1 LQDRGPELADN
12 NVQKQPLVAEVMN
25 DQLKK
30 TEETL
35 EALRRAEQ
43 KYRSIF
49 EHCLEGIFQ
58 TTPEGKYLSANPALA
73 RMYGYESA
81 EELIADLTD
90 ITRQLYVQ
98 PGRRDE
104 FIRLVRENGQ
114 VLEFESQ
121 IFRRNRSVIWIS
133 ESARVVRDEVSGEVL
148 YYEGMVQDI
157 TRRKAAEEER
167 DQANAR
173 LSVQYA
179 VARTLAE
186 VRHLGEASKKI
197 VQAICESVGWDF
209 GDMWRLNPETNLLHC
224 VDIWHA
230 PEFHAHELIE
240 STQKTTFAAGVG
252 LPGRVWSSRKAF
264 WIPDVGLDTNSPRG
278 LLAARGG
285 LHGAF
290 AFPIMQGTDL
300 IGVME
305 FFSSGIHPPDDDLL
319 SMLSAL
325 GTQIGS
331 FVQREQLANQL
342 ARYADSP
349 CD

>member
-1 LQDRGPELADN
+1 
-12 NVQKQPLVAEVMN
+12 MN
-25 DQLKK
+25 DKV
-30 TEETL
+30 TAPDETL

-58 TTPEGKYLSANPALA
+58 TTPEGKYISANPALA
-73 RMYGYESA
+73 KMYGYASA

-90 ITRQLYVQ
+90 ISWQLYVE
-98 PGRRDE
+98 PGRRAE
-104 FIRLVRENGQ
+104 FIQLVRDNGS

-121 IFRRNRSVIWIS
+121 IYRRDRSVIWIS

-186 VRHLGEASKKI
+186 VRHLCEASRKI
-197 VQAICESVGWDF
+197 VQSICESVSWEY
-209 GDMWRLNPETNLLHC
+209 GDIWRVDSGVNALRC
-224 VDIWHA
+224 VDIWHIPGLA
-230 PEFHAHELIE
+230 AEEFVDA
-240 STQKTTFAAGVG
+240 TKKTTYEPGIG

-264 WIPDVGLDTNSPRG
+264 WIPEVSIESK
-278 LLAARGG
+278 LARAALALKAG

-290 AFPIMQGTDL
+290 AFPIILGTDV

-305 FFSSGIHPPDDDLL
+305 FFSKSVHPPDDELL

-331 FVQREQLANQL
+331 FVLREQLANQL
-342 ARYADSP
+342 KRYEES
-349 CD
+349 

>member
-1 LQDRGPELADN
+1 
-12 NVQKQPLVAEVMN
+12 MN
-25 DQLKK
+25 DQAKK
-30 TEETL
+30 DEQTL
-35 EALRRAEQ
+35 EALRLAEQ

-58 TTPEGKYLSANPALA
+58 TTPEGKYISANPALA
-73 RMYGYESA
+73 RMYGYDSA
-81 EELIADLTD
+81 DELIADLTD

-98 PGRRDE
+98 LGRRDE

-114 VLEFESQ
+114 VIDFESQ
-121 IFRRNRSVIWIS
+121 IYRRGRSIIWIS

-209 GDMWRLNPETNLLHC
+209 GAMWRLDPEANLLRC

-230 PEFHAHELIE
+230 PEFRAHELTE
-240 STQKTTFAAGVG
+240 STQKTTFEAGVG

-264 WIPDVGLDTNSPRG
+264 WIPDVGMDSSSPRG
-278 LLAARGG
+278 VLATKGA

-290 AFPIMQGTDL
+290 AFPILQGTDL

-305 FFSSGIHPPDDDLL
+305 FFSRGIHPPDDELL

-331 FVQREQLANQL
+331 FVHRERLANRL
-342 ARYADSP
+342 ERYADSASE
-349 CD
+349 

>member
-1 LQDRGPELADN
+1 
-12 NVQKQPLVAEVMN
+12 MN
-25 DQLKK
+25 DQVKHN
-30 TEETL
+30 EETL

-73 RMYGYESA
+73 RMYGYESV
-81 EELIADLTD
+81 EELIAALTD

-98 PGRRDE
+98 AGRRAE
-104 FIRLVRENGQ
+104 FIQLVREQGK
-114 VLEFESQ
+114 VIDFESQ
-121 IFRRNRSVIWIS
+121 IYRRDGSVIWIS
-133 ESARVVRDEVSGEVL
+133 ENARVVRDDVSGQVL

-157 TRRKAAEEER
+157 SRRKAAEEAR

-179 VARTLAE
+179 VTRTLAE
-186 VRHLGEASKKI
+186 VRHLGEASGKI
-197 VQAICESVGWDF
+197 VQSICESVGWDF
-209 GDMWRLNPETNLLHC
+209 GDLWRVDAAANVLRC

-230 PEFHAHELIE
+230 PEFHAHEFIDA
-240 STQKTTFAAGVG
+240 TQRTTIPPGLG

-264 WIPDVGLDTNSPRG
+264 WIPEVGVDANFPRVA
-278 LLAARGG
+278 LAAKGG

-290 AFPIMQGTDL
+290 AFPIMLGSEV

-305 FFSSGIHPPDDDLL
+305 FFSRGIHLPDDDLL
-319 SMLSAL
+319 SMLAAL
-325 GTQIGS
+325 GAQIGS
-331 FVQREQLANQL
+331 FIDRERMADRL
-342 ARYADSP
+342 ARYGDSV
-349 CD
+349 

>member
-1 LQDRGPELADN
+1 
-12 NVQKQPLVAEVMN
+12 MN
-25 DQLKK
+25 DQINQ
-30 TEETL
+30 TESTL

-49 EHCLEGIFQ
+49 QHCVEGIFQ
-58 TTPEGKYLSANPALA
+58 TTPEGKYISANPALA
-73 RMYGYESA
+73 RMYGYDSA
-81 EELIADLTD
+81 EALIADLTD
-90 ITRQLYVQ
+90 ITRKLYVQ
-98 PGRRDE
+98 PGRRAE
-104 FIRLVRENGQ
+104 FIKLVRENGK
-114 VLEFESQ
+114 VIEFESQ
-121 IFRRNRSVIWIS
+121 IYRRDRSVIWIS
-133 ESARVVRDEVSGEVL
+133 ESARVVRDEVSQEVL

-186 VRHLGEASKKI
+186 VRHLGQASKKI
-197 VQAICESVGWDF
+197 VQAICESVDWDF
-209 GDMWRLNPETNLLHC
+209 GDIWRVDRETNTLRC

-230 PEFHAHELIE
+230 PAFRAHEFIE
-240 STQKTTFAAGVG
+240 STLQTTFHAGAG

-264 WIPDVGLDTNSPRG
+264 WIPDVGLDENFPRG
-278 LLAARGG
+278 VLAAQGG

-290 AFPIMQGTDL
+290 AFPIILGTDV

-305 FFSSGIHPPDDDLL
+305 FFSRGIHPPDDDLL
-319 SMLSAL
+319 RMLSAL

-342 ARYADSP
+342 DRYVDSA
-349 CD
+349 

>member
-1 LQDRGPELADN
+1 
-12 NVQKQPLVAEVMN
+12 MN
-25 DQLKK
+25 DQLNK

-35 EALRRAEQ
+35 EALRRAKQ

-58 TTPEGKYLSANPALA
+58 TTPEGKYISANPALA

-81 EELIADLTD
+81 DELIADLTD

-98 PGRRDE
+98 SGRRAE
-104 FIRLVRENGQ
+104 FIQLIRANGQ
-114 VLEFESQ
+114 VTDFESQ
-121 IFRRNRSVIWIS
+121 IYRRDRSVIWIS
-133 ESARVVRDEVSGEVL
+133 ENARVVRDEVSGEVL
-148 YYEGMVQDI
+148 YYEGMVQNI

-209 GDMWRLNPETNLLHC
+209 GDMWRVDPAANLLRC

-230 PEFHAHELIE
+230 PGF
-240 STQKTTFAAGVG
+240 
-252 LPGRVWSSRKAF
+252 
-264 WIPDVGLDTNSPRG
+264 
-278 LLAARGG
+278 
-285 LHGAF
+285 
-290 AFPIMQGTDL
+290 
-300 IGVME
+300 
-305 FFSSGIHPPDDDLL
+305 
-319 SMLSAL
+319 
-325 GTQIGS
+325 
-331 FVQREQLANQL
+331 
-342 ARYADSP
+342 
-349 CD
+349 

>member
-1 LQDRGPELADN
+1 
-12 NVQKQPLVAEVMN
+12 MN
-25 DQLKK
+25 DQLNNSV
-30 TEETL
+30 EML

-58 TTPEGKYLSANPALA
+58 TTPEGKYISANPALA
-73 RMYGYESA
+73 RMYGYDSA

-90 ITRQLYVQ
+90 ISRQLYVE
-98 PGRRDE
+98 PGRRGE
-104 FIRLVRENGQ
+104 FIQLVRENSK

-121 IFRRNRSVIWIS
+121 IYRRDGSVIWIS
-133 ESARVVRDEVSGEVL
+133 ESARVVNDEISGEVL

-157 TRRKAAEEER
+157 TRRKVAEEER

-173 LSVQYA
+173 LAVQYA

-186 VRHLGEASKKI
+186 VRHLGEASGRI
-197 VQAICESVGWDF
+197 VQAICESLGWEF
-209 GDMWRLNPETNLLHC
+209 GDIWRVDHETNLLRC
-224 VDIWHA
+224 VDVWHSAQA
-230 PEFHAHELIE
+230 PVEEFVDA
-240 STQKTTFAAGVG
+240 TMKTTFESGVG
-252 LPGRVWSSRKAF
+252 LPGRVWSSRRAF
-264 WIPDVGLDTNSPRG
+264 WLPDVHVESNSPRAA
-278 LLAARGG
+278 LAAKDG
-285 LHGAF
+285 LHTAF
-290 AFPIMQGTDL
+290 AFPILIGSQL

-305 FFSSGIHPPDDDLL
+305 FFSSRIHPPDDELL

-342 ARYADSP
+342 QHYQDTSSAA
-349 CD
+349 

>member
-1 LQDRGPELADN
+1 
-12 NVQKQPLVAEVMN
+12 MN
-25 DQLKK
+25 DQVKK
-30 TEETL
+30 NEETL

-58 TTPEGKYLSANPALA
+58 TMPEGKYISANPALA
-73 RMYGYESA
+73 RMYGYDSA

-90 ITRQLYVQ
+90 ITRQLYVLS
-98 PGRRDE
+98 GRRAE
-104 FIRLVRENGQ
+104 FIQLVRENGR
-114 VLEFESQ
+114 VIDFESQ
-121 IFRRNRSVIWIS
+121 IYRRDRNVIWIS

-209 GDMWRLNPETNLLHC
+209 GDVWRVDPEANLLRC

-230 PEFHAHELIE
+230 PELGAREFIE
-240 STQKTTFAAGVG
+240 STQKTTFEAGAG

-264 WIPDVGLDTNSPRG
+264 WIPDVGLDHSPRG
-278 LLAARGG
+278 TFAANGG

-290 AFPIMQGTDL
+290 AFPIMLGNDV

-305 FFSSGIHPPDDDLL
+305 FFSRGIHPPDDDFL

-331 FVQREQLANQL
+331 FVQKEKLANQL
-342 ARYADSP
+342 ERRADSTSG
-349 CD
+349 

>member
-1 LQDRGPELADN
+1 
-12 NVQKQPLVAEVMN
+12 MN
-25 DQLKK
+25 DQVKNN
-30 TEETL
+30 EETL

-58 TTPEGKYLSANPALA
+58 TTPDGQYLSANPALA
-73 RMYGYESA
+73 RMYGYESVD
-81 EELIADLTD
+81 ELIADLTD

-98 PGRRDE
+98 AGRRAE
-104 FIRLVRENGQ
+104 FIQLVREQGK
-114 VLEFESQ
+114 VIDFESQ
-121 IFRRNRSVIWIS
+121 IYRRDGSVIWIS
-133 ESARVVRDEVSGEVL
+133 ENARVVRDEVSGEVL

-157 TRRKAAEEER
+157 SRRKAAEEER

-186 VRHLGEASKKI
+186 VRHLGEASGKI

-209 GDMWRLNPETNLLHC
+209 GDLWRVDAAANVLHC
-224 VDIWHA
+224 VDIWHV
-230 PEFHAHELIE
+230 PEFHAHEFIE
-240 STQKTTFAAGVG
+240 ATQRTTIPPAVG

-264 WIPDVGLDTNSPRG
+264 WIPDVGVDATFPRAA
-278 LLAARGG
+278 LAAKGG

-290 AFPIMQGTDL
+290 AFPIMLGSEV

-305 FFSSGIHPPDDDLL
+305 FFSRGIHLPDDDLL
-319 SMLSAL
+319 SMLAAL
-325 GTQIGS
+325 GAQIGS
-331 FVQREQLANQL
+331 FIDRERMADRL
-342 ARYADSP
+342 ARYADGG
-349 CD
+349 

>member
-1 LQDRGPELADN
+1 
-12 NVQKQPLVAEVMN
+12 MN
-25 DQLKK
+25 DEVKK
-30 TEETL
+30 NEETL

-49 EHCLEGIFQ
+49 EHSLEGIFQ
-58 TTPEGKYLSANPALA
+58 TTPEGKYISANPALA
-73 RMYGYESA
+73 RMYGYTSA

-98 PGRRDE
+98 PGRRDQ
-104 FIRLVRENGQ
+104 FIQLVRENGK
-114 VLEFESQ
+114 VIEFESQ
-121 IFRRNRSVIWIS
+121 IFRRDRSVIWIS

-148 YYEGMVQDI
+148 YYEGMVQNI

-197 VQAICESVGWDF
+197 VQSICESVGWDF
-209 GDMWRLNPETNLLHC
+209 GDMWRVDPATNLLRC
-224 VDIWHA
+224 VDIWHT
-230 PEFHAHELIE
+230 PDFHAHEFIE
-240 STQKTTFAAGVG
+240 STQNTTFEAGAG

-264 WIPDVGLDTNSPRG
+264 WIPDVGLDSDKFPRG
-278 LLAARGG
+278 ALAARGG

-290 AFPIMQGTDL
+290 AFPIMLGNDV

-305 FFSSGIHPPDDDLL
+305 FFSRGIHPPDDDLL

-331 FVQREQLANQL
+331 FIQKEQLANQL
-342 ARYADSP
+342 ERYADGG
-349 CD
+349 C

>member
-1 LQDRGPELADN
+1 MPD
-12 NVQKQPLVAEVMN
+12 VMN
-25 DQLKK
+25 DQLRNN
-30 TEETL
+30 EETL

-58 TTPEGKYLSANPALA
+58 TTPEGKYISANPALA
-73 RMYGYESA
+73 RMYGYDCA

-98 PGRRDE
+98 PGRRDQ
-104 FIRLVRENGQ
+104 FIQLVRENGQ

-121 IFRRNRSVIWIS
+121 IYRRGRSVIWIS

-209 GDMWRLNPETNLLHC
+209 GDMWRLDTEANLLRC

-230 PEFHAHELIE
+230 PEFHAHDLIE
-240 STQKTTFAAGVG
+240 STQETTFEAGTG

-278 LLAARGG
+278 MAAAKGG

-290 AFPIMQGTDL
+290 AFPIMQGSDL

-305 FFSSGIHPPDDDLL
+305 FFSRGIHPPDDELL

-342 ARYADSP
+342 ARYSETT
-349 CD
+349 

>member
-1 LQDRGPELADN
+1 
-12 NVQKQPLVAEVMN
+12 MN
-25 DQLKK
+25 DQVKK

-58 TTPEGKYLSANPALA
+58 TTPEGKYISANPALA

-81 EELIADLTD
+81 EELMADLTD

-114 VLEFESQ
+114 VIDFESE
-121 IFRRNRSVIWIS
+121 IYCRGRKVIWIS

-197 VQAICESVGWDF
+197 VQAICESAGWDF
-209 GDMWRLNPETNLLHC
+209 GDMWRLDPEANVLRC

-240 STQKTTFAAGVG
+240 ATQKTTFEAGSG

-264 WIPDVGLDTNSPRG
+264 WIPDVGMDSNSPRG
-278 LLAARGG
+278 MLAAQGG

-290 AFPIMQGTDL
+290 AFPIMQGTEL

-305 FFSSGIHPPDDDLL
+305 FFSRGIHPPDDDFL

-342 ARYADSP
+342 DRYAESP
-349 CD
+349 CE

>member
-1 LQDRGPELADN
+1 
-12 NVQKQPLVAEVMN
+12 MN
-25 DQLKK
+25 DQVKNN
-30 TEETL
+30 EETL

-58 TTPEGKYLSANPALA
+58 TTPEGQYLSANPALA
-73 RMYGYESA
+73 RMYGYESVD
-81 EELIADLTD
+81 ELITDLTD

-98 PGRRDE
+98 AGRRAE
-104 FIRLVRENGQ
+104 FIQLVREQGK
-114 VLEFESQ
+114 VIDFESQ
-121 IFRRNRSVIWIS
+121 IYRRDGSVIWIS
-133 ESARVVRDEVSGEVL
+133 ENARVVRDEVSGQVL

-157 TRRKAAEEER
+157 SRRKAAEEER

-186 VRHLGEASKKI
+186 VRHLGEASGKI

-209 GDMWRLNPETNLLHC
+209 GDLWRVDAAANVLRC

-230 PEFHAHELIE
+230 PEFHAHEFIDA
-240 STQKTTFAAGVG
+240 TQRTTIPPGVG

-264 WIPDVGLDTNSPRG
+264 WIPDVGVDANFPRAA
-278 LLAARGG
+278 LAAKGG

-290 AFPIMQGTDL
+290 AFPIMLGSEV

-305 FFSSGIHPPDDDLL
+305 FFSRGIHLPDDDLL
-319 SMLSAL
+319 SMLAAL
-325 GTQIGS
+325 GAQIGS
-331 FVQREQLANQL
+331 FIDRERMADRL
-342 ARYADSP
+342 ARYAD
-349 CD
+349 DV